1 MLFGNKRRIKFCTVP
16 KTTTD
21 IIIRAVTHQRMIPS
35 CDSPFVIF
43 CKIEIDKSR
52 SGSYNGSIE
61 IFQLIFGCETMELTN
76 KQMTVIFKAF
86 CDENRIQILK
96 LLQGGE
102 RCACEL
108 LEELSLSQPTLSH
121 HMKILCD
128 SGVVDGRKVGKWM
141 YYTISAEGAELARS
155 CIAEITSLSG
165 QDLSINRKCNC
176 DE

>member
-1 MLFGNKRRIKFCTVP
+1 
-16 KTTTD
+16 
-21 IIIRAVTHQRMIPS
+21 
-35 CDSPFVIF
+35 
-43 CKIEIDKSR
+43 
-52 SGSYNGSIE
+52 
-61 IFQLIFGCETMELTN
+61 MELTN

-96 LLQGGE
+96 LLKGGE

-108 LEELSLSQPTLSH
+108 LEEMSLSQPTLSH

-128 SGVVDGRKVGKWM
+128 SGVVTGRKEGKWM
-141 YYTISAEGAELARS
+141 YYTISAEGTELARS